1 MRKKRKGKK
10 DDNIWDSTTTGYFV
24 PLPVRRSLSPS
35 GALNNLQVCV
45 CVCVSMW
52 GCRSELDCT
61 VYAYIHL
68 HTHLRTVHTDNAA
81 IVFVVYQQKDL
92 K

>member
-45 CVCVSMW
+45 CVCFYV
-52 GCRSELDCT
+52 G
-61 VYAYIHL
+61 VQ
-68 HTHLRTVHTDNAA
+68 V
-81 IVFVVYQQKDL
+81 
-92 K
+92 

>member
-1 MRKKRKGKK
+1 MRKKRKEKK
-10 DDNIWDSTTTGYFV
+10 TTTFGTMTTGYFV

-68 HTHLRTVHTDNAA
+68 HTHLRTVHTDNTA
-81 IVFVVYQQKDL
+81 IVFVVYQQ
-92 K
+92 

>member
-1 MRKKRKGKK
+1 MRKKRKEKK
-10 DDNIWDSTTTGYFV
+10 TTTFGTMTTGYFV

-35 GALNNLQVCV
+35 GALNNLQV

-81 IVFVVYQQKDL
+81 IVFVVY
-92 K
+92 